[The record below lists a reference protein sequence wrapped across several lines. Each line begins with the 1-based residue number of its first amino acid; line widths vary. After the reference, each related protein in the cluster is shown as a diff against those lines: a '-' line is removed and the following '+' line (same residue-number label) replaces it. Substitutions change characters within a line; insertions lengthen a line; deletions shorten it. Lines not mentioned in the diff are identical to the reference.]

1 MQEIDVRA
9 IASFLGVEYI
19 GTNFQVNGVCSAT
32 QPKDFRVSFI
42 NHNFDEAVQWNSKT
56 LYLVNKLPNETGLA
70 SFVVVD
76 NPRFSFARVSAFL
89 TPQANP
95 KGVHELSSVGLGAV
109 IGENVSIGPFTVI
122 EDGAIIGDNV
132 VIENNVTIRSC
143 VDVGNQSRIKS
154 NSVLGTD
161 GFGFEMSES
170 GVPTRIHHFGGVK
183 IGEDVEIGCN
193 SVICRGT
200 IDDTVISNNVKID
213 DHVFIAHNVFI
224 GQRSMIIAGSEISGS
239 VRVGN
244 DCWIAPQVTILNKVS
259 VGDGAFIGIGA
270 VVNKN
275 VEPGVVVVG
284 NPAKFLRKR

>member
-9 IASFLGVEYI
+9 IADFLGVEYN
-19 GTNFQVNGVCSAT
+19 GPNFQIKGVCSAT
-32 QPKDFRVSFI
+32 RPRDFRVSFI
-42 NHNFDEAVQWNSKT
+42 NHNFDEHTEWNSRT
-56 LYLVNKLPNETGLA
+56 LYLVSEIPNETGIS

-89 TPQANP
+89 APQAGL
-95 KGVHELSSVGLGAV
+95 KGVHKLSSVGSGVL

-122 EDGAIIGDNV
+122 EDGALIGDNV

-143 VDVGNQSRIKS
+143 VEVGNQSRIKS
-154 NSVLGTD
+154 NSVVGTD
-161 GFGFEMSES
+161 GFGFEMSET

-200 IDDTVISNNVKID
+200 IEDTVISNNVKID
-213 DHVFIAHNVFI
+213 DHVFVAHNVFI
-224 GQRSMIIAGSEISGS
+224 GERSMIIAGSEISGS
-239 VRVGN
+239 VRIGS
-244 DCWIAPQVTILNKVS
+244 DCWIAPQVTILNKVT
-259 VGDGAFIGIGA
+259 VGDRAFIGIGA
-270 VVNKN
+270 VVNKS